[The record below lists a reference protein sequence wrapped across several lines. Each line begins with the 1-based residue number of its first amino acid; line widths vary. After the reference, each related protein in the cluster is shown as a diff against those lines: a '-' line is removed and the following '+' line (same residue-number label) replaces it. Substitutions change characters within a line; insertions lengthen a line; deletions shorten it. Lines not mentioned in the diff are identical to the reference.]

1 MPVAKSPNSRIPV
14 RGGEGRGLPPPWGR
28 LAAAAVVVAVGS
40 ASLGLLALT
49 TGPRTG
55 SEPPVTLPPTGTRPT
70 VTPTTLEPDSAEQ
83 YEAQIKKELR
93 TGHLVYNPPDQM
105 RLGQTRELE
114 VRLTRK
120 PIPEVTTTLVGGGP
134 PVTAE
139 VQVATRM
146 KAELTGSAFD
156 IESRGTPAIQ
166 RLRKAGYRS
175 WVWGVTPKKSGTQS
189 LNLTIYALPPEEGSD
204 DALDYRVFSRTI
216 KVEVSPVQSV
226 QGWLGRNLGTIAT
239 ISAIFGVTA
248 AGAIGAAARRLR
260 RHQGPK
266 AAPGEPGQASG
277 DRAGTNGDRR
287 RRRRQP
293 RQAGRPTAKDGR
305 R

>member
-1 MPVAKSPNSRIPV
+1 MAVAKSPDSRVPTP
-14 RGGEGRGLPPPWGR
+14 GGGGRRPPPWGG
-28 LAAAAVVVAVGS
+28 LALAGVLVVLVSAILSGLIRTTGS
-40 ASLGLLALT
+40 APPGTVPT
-49 TGPRTG
+49 TA
-55 SEPPVTLPPTGTRPT
+55 TRPG
-70 VTPTTLEPDSAEQ
+70 VTATTLEPESVKR

-93 TGHLVYNPPDQM
+93 TGHVVYNPPDQM

-120 PIPEVTTTLVGGGP
+120 LTPEVTATLAGGGGP

-146 KAELTGSAFD
+146 KAELTGGAFE

-166 RLRKAGYRS
+166 RLRKTGFRS
-175 WVWGVTPKKSGTQS
+175 WVWGVTPRRSGTQS
-189 LNLTIYALPPEEGSD
+189 LNLTIYALPPEEGSE
-204 DALDYRVFSRTI
+204 DALDYRVFNRTI

-248 AGAIGAAARRLR
+248 AGAVGAAARRLR
-260 RHQGPK
+260 RRK
-266 AAPGEPGQASG
+266 AAPAEPGQASS
-277 DRAGTNGDRR
+277 DRAGANGRRR

-293 RQAGRPTAKDGR
+293 RDTGQPTAKDGR